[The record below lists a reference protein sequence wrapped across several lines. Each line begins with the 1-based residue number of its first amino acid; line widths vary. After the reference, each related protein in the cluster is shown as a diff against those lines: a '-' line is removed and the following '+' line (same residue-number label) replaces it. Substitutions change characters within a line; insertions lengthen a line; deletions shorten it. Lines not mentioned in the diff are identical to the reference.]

1 MKYLQR
7 RRRWLRAQRFWARL
21 RAKREQEYLDAASE
35 SEDSSSGDSSSEGS
49 SGSEG
54 DVKAQQRSPRL
65 ALTALP
71 SDCLLACLARVPYV
85 DLRNGIPI
93 TCKSLRD
100 AVTSAEFRKTRE
112 AAGFVEWAVFAASID
127 ETANCYLITASGA
140 YLTAPRPP
148 VSNWFTER
156 LTGERGDVVALLR
169 PNDGPAPSEG
179 GTMRAHVY
187 DPRRNRWS
195 PIAPLD
201 REFDGRAY
209 SGFAEH
215 VGVGGV
221 GSKLYVL
228 GGCYDGTGDSV
239 VAFDAYDVTTGE
251 WSVLPD
257 LPFRALYANTVEVDG
272 KLWCY
277 ASQGT
282 EGQTFI
288 YDPATASWA
297 NGPDL
302 PQKLYGLH
310 EAGPYHYK
318 AFERD
323 CRFCVL
329 AKFRGGEYVD
339 EYSGEGN
346 YGYRTFAWDPTSEEW
361 DENPFP
367 PPPECA
373 SRCSSIDGHLITFG
387 NEPVGGVNYYN
398 PHDLHDYQQ
407 GRTTRMYVLAPGDG
421 ASWIEWDLPGDSKDV
436 GTRVAA
442 VRLG

>member
-7 RRRWLRAQRFWARL
+7 RRRWIRAQKFWAWL

-35 SEDSSSGDSSSEGS
+35 SEDSSSEGS

-54 DVKAQQRSPRL
+54 DVEAQQRSPRL

-215 VGVGGV
+215 VGVGSV
-221 GSKLYVL
+221 GSRLYVL
-228 GGCYDGTGDSV
+228 GGGFDGSQEALF
-239 VAFDAYDVTTGE
+239 AFDAYDTATGE
-251 WSVLPD
+251 WSSLPELD
-257 LPFRALYANTVEVDG
+257 FESFYPHAVEVDG

-277 ASQGT
+277 ASQGLANET
-282 EGQTFI
+282 RI
-288 YDPATASWA
+288 YDPETESWTE
-297 NGPDL
+297 GPDL
-302 PQKLYGLH
+302 PH
-310 EAGPYHYK
+310 ELFVGVTHCK

-323 CRFCVL
+323 GRFCVL

-339 EYSGEGN
+339 AYSGEGS
-346 YGYRTFAWDPTSEEW
+346 YSYRTFAWDPTREEW

-373 SRCSSIDGHLITFG
+373 SRCSCIDDHLIAFTTK
-387 NEPVGGVNYYN
+387 PVGGIDFSN
-398 PHDLHDYQQ
+398 PDEVTAYQQ
-407 GRTTRMYVLAPGDG
+407 GHTTRMYVLAPGDG
-421 ASWIEWDLPGDSKDV
+421 ARWIEWHLPTDARKLS
-436 GTRVAA
+436 TRVVA
-442 VRLG
+442 VRIG

>member
-1 MKYLQR
+1 MGAL
-7 RRRWLRAQRFWARL
+7 LAR
-21 RAKREQEYLDAASE
+21 E
-35 SEDSSSGDSSSEGS
+35 SSEKS
-49 SGSEG
+49 R
-54 DVKAQQRSPRL
+54 A
-65 ALTALP
+65 ALDNIPVELQ
-71 SDCLLACLARVPYV
+71 LACLARVPYKE
-85 DLRNGIPI
+85 LREGVKC
-93 TCKSLRD
+93 TCKTWRSLVASD
-100 AVTSAEFRKTRE
+100 AFRKMR
-112 AAGFVEWAVFAASID
+112 AASGFSEWAVFASIFTND
-127 ETANCYLITASGA
+127 GDEGETADCYLITASGT

-148 VSNWFTER
+148 ARNLHTMRVASAS
-156 LTGERGDVVALLR
+156 GDLVAVFQPCEYPYHWDEDVDL
-169 PNDGPAPSEG
+169 PGS

-187 DPRRNRWS
+187 DPRSNRWS

-201 REFDGRAY
+201 REFDGEAY
-209 SGFAEH
+209 PGFAEH
-215 VGVGGV
+215 AGV
-221 GSKLYVL
+221 GSVGSRLYVL
-228 GGCYDGTGDSV
+228 GGGFDGSDEALF
-239 VAFDAYDVTTGE
+239 AFDAYDTATGE
-251 WSVLPD
+251 WSSLPELD
-257 LPFRALYANTVEVDG
+257 FESFYTHAVEVDG

-277 ASQGT
+277 ASQGLANET
-282 EGQTFI
+282 WI
-288 YDPATASWA
+288 YDPETESWTE
-297 NGPDL
+297 GPDL
-302 PQKLYGLH
+302 PH
-310 EAGPYHYK
+310 ELFVGVTHCK

-323 CRFCVL
+323 GRFCVL

-339 EYSGEGN
+339 TEYVETHGEGS
-346 YGYRTFAWDPTSEEW
+346 YSYRTFAWDPTREEW

>member
-1 MKYLQR
+1 MGAL
-7 RRRWLRAQRFWARL
+7 LAR
-21 RAKREQEYLDAASE
+21 E
-35 SEDSSSGDSSSEGS
+35 SSEKS
-49 SGSEG
+49 S
-54 DVKAQQRSPRL
+54 RS
-65 ALTALP
+65 ALDNLP
-71 SDCLLACLARVPYV
+71 VELQLACLARVPYK
-85 DLRNGIPI
+85 DLREGVTC
-93 TCKSLRD
+93 TCKTWRSLVASD
-100 AVTSAEFRKTRE
+100 AFRKTRE
-112 AAGFVEWAVFAASID
+112 AAGFVEWAVFAGAIYG
-127 ETANCYLITASGA
+127 ANCYLITASGA
-140 YLTAPRPP
+140 YKTAPRPT
-148 VSNWFTER
+148 VRTRFTMR
-156 LTGERGDVVALLR
+156 LTGASGDVVAVLQ
-169 PNDGPAPSEG
+169 PNGPPPSEG

-201 REFDGRAY
+201 REFDGEDY

-215 VGVGGV
+215 VGVGSV
-221 GSKLYVL
+221 GSRLYVL
-228 GGCYDGTGDSV
+228 GGGFDGSDEALF
-239 VAFDAYDVTTGE
+239 AFDAYDTATGE
-251 WSVLPD
+251 WSSLPELD
-257 LPFRALYANTVEVDG
+257 FESFYPHAVEVDG

-277 ASQGT
+277 ASQGLANET
-282 EGQTFI
+282 RI
-288 YDPATASWA
+288 YDPETESWTE
-297 NGPDL
+297 GPDL
-302 PQKLYGLH
+302 PH
-310 EAGPYHYK
+310 ELFVGVTHCK

-323 CRFCVL
+323 GRFCVL

-407 GRTTRMYVLAPGDG
+407 GRATRMYVLAPGDG
-421 ASWIEWDLPGDSKDV
+421 ARWIEWRLPTDARKLS
-436 GTRVAA
+436 TRITT